1 MVCRLRK
8 ALIAVLAVMLMVLVS
23 VSCASSD
30 DVERYD
36 AWPDQEEPPQD
47 ASRYG
52 YRLIGFRLLLGYG
65 LSTGRRVKPQKQTEP
80 DNGLEFQSCFRAK
93 CAELGLEHFYI
104 HKSSPNE
111 NAVIERSFRTD
122 EEECF
127 FRLVEAPQHHL
138 ELNTWYQR
146 FLDSYNTA
154 RPHMGI
160 NMLTPKPES
169 TEGRPWGQPLKKPAG
184 APLNL
189 G

>member
-52 YRLIGFRLLLGYG
+52 YRLIGYG

-93 CAELGLEHFYI
+93 CAELGLERFYI

-146 FLDSYNTA
+146 NTA

-160 NMLTPKPES
+160 NMLTPK
-169 TEGRPWGQPLKKPAG
+169 
-184 APLNL
+184 
-189 G
+189 

>member
-80 DNGLEFQSCFRAK
+80 IGGACETF
-93 CAELGLEHFYI
+93 FY
-104 HKSSPNE
+104 KKNPE
-111 NAVIERSFRTD
+111 KFPP
-122 EEECF
+122 F
-127 FRLVEAPQHHL
+127 F
-138 ELNTWYQR
+138 
-146 FLDSYNTA
+146 
-154 RPHMGI
+154 
-160 NMLTPKPES
+160 
-169 TEGRPWGQPLKKPAG
+169 PLLSLQTRMYPRIK
-184 APLNL
+184 
-189 G
+189 